1 MSLASVPTSMLHIF
15 FMITSEHNKINN
27 YLVMFVEY
35 MYNGSKRTWGTGALH
50 LVIKT
55 LI

>member
-27 YLVMFVEY
+27 YLVMFV
-35 MYNGSKRTWGTGALH
+35 MYNGSKCTWGTGALH